1 MTETGADRPAR
12 RRYDSTRRREQ
23 AKRTREAI
31 HTAAFEL
38 FTERGYRSTTLAEV
52 AARAGVSVET
62 VQKLGPKS
70 ALLDGARAIAVF
82 ETAELDAIEDADF
95 MQQVARRDDLAGAVE
110 VLVEFY
116 ARSNRRAAR
125 FWQTWLA
132 AALDDPVV
140 ADAWADEMASAH
152 RAFRSGV
159 DVAAGRG
166 WLRDDVS
173 VDELAATLWLL
184 ASAETYLRLTR
195 DAGFDDEAYRRWLRR
210 SLLEQLGPR
219 S

>member
-1 MTETGADRPAR
+1 MATTR
-12 RRYDSTRRREQ
+12 RRYDSTGRQEQ
-23 AKRTREAI
+23 ARRTRSAV
-31 HTAAFEL
+31 HVAAFEL
-38 FTERGYRSTTLAEV
+38 FTERGYRSTTLADI

-82 ETAELDAIEDADF
+82 ETTELDDIHDADF
-95 MQQVARRDDLAGAVE
+95 MLQVAAQDDLAGAVD
-110 VLVEFY
+110 VLVDFY
-116 ARSNRRAAR
+116 ARSNRRAAG

-140 ADAWADEMASAH
+140 AATWTAEMRSAH
-152 RAFRSGV
+152 GAFCAGI
-159 DVAAGRG
+159 DFAAGRG
-166 WLRDDVS
+166 WLRDDVTTE
-173 VDELAATLWLL
+173 ELAATLWLL

-195 DAGFDDEAYRRWLRR
+195 DAGLSDDAYRGWLRR

-219 S
+219 V